1 MANDNVLVEV
11 KNLYKHFPISG
22 GVFGRTVATVK
33 AVDGVSFSIRKG
45 EALGLVGESGSGK
58 TTVGRTILR
67 LIEPTKGKIIYNG
80 IDISTLSRGKLRPMR
95 KHMQIIFQDPFG
107 SLNPRMTVG
116 EMLGEPMEIHAVAR
130 GKEKDRKVQELL
142 ELVGL
147 RGEHARR
154 YPHEFSGGQRQRVGI
169 ARALALNPAFIV
181 ADEPVSALDVSIQ
194 AQIINLLIDLQSK
207 FNLTFLFIA
216 HDLGVVKRM
225 CDSIAVMYLG
235 NIMEH
240 AENDKLFG
248 QPIHPY
254 TQALLSAVPIPD
266 PDIKRERIILRGDIP
281 SPVNPPA
288 GCKFHTRCQNFTA
301 GVCDVKIPELREIKP
316 NHWVACHLV

>member
-1 MANDNVLVEV
+1 MANDDVLVEV
-11 KNLYKHFPISG
+11 KNLYKYFPITG
-22 GVFGRTVATVK
+22 GVFGRTVAQVK
-33 AVDGVSFSIRKG
+33 AVDGVSFLIRKG

-58 TTVGRTILR
+58 TTVGRTLLR

-80 IDISTLSRGKLRPMR
+80 VDITSLSRGKLRPMR
-95 KHMQIIFQDPFG
+95 KYMQIIFQDPFG

-116 EMLGEPMEIHAVAR
+116 EMLGEPMEIHGVAR
-130 GKEKDRKVQELL
+130 GREKDHKVQELL

-225 CDSIAVMYLG
+225 CDTIAVMYLG

-240 AENDKLFG
+240 AENSKLFG
-248 QPIHPY
+248 QPLHPY

-266 PDIKRERIILRGDIP
+266 PDIKKERIILRGDIP
-281 SPVNPPA
+281 SPINPPK

-301 GVCDVKIPELREIKP
+301 GLCEIKVPELREIRP
-316 NHWVACHLV
+316 NRFVACHLV

>member
-1 MANDNVLVEV
+1 MAKDEVLVEV
-11 KNLYKHFPISG
+11 KNLFKYFPISG
-22 GVFGRTVATVK
+22 GVFGRTVANVK
-33 AVDGVSFSIRKG
+33 AVDGVSFIIRKG

-58 TTVGRTILR
+58 TTVGRTLLR
-67 LIEPTKGKIIYNG
+67 LIEPTKGKITYDG
-80 IDISTLSRGKLRPMR
+80 VDITTISRAKLRPMR

-116 EMLGEPMEIHAVAR
+116 EMLGEPMEIHGVAHGR
-130 GKEKDRKVQELL
+130 DKDHRIQDLL

-194 AQIINLLIDLQSK
+194 AQIINLLIDLQSRL
-207 FNLTFLFIA
+207 NLTFLFIA

-225 CDSIAVMYLG
+225 CDTVAVMYLG

-240 AENDKLFG
+240 AENTKLFG
-248 QPIHPY
+248 QPLHPY

-281 SPVNPPA
+281 SPVNPPP
-288 GCKFHTRCQNFTA
+288 GCKFHTRCQNFIS
-301 GVCDVKIPELREIKP
+301 GLCDVKIPELREVRP
-316 NHWVACHLV
+316 LHLVACHLV

>member
-1 MANDNVLVEV
+1 MAENEVLIEV
-11 KNLYKHFPISG
+11 QDLYKYFPITG
-22 GVFGRTVATVK
+22 GIFGRTVANVK
-33 AVDGVSFSIRKG
+33 AVDGISFKIHKG

-58 TTVGRTILR
+58 TTVGRTLLR
-67 LIEPTKGKIIYNG
+67 LIEPTKGNILYDG
-80 IDISTLSRGKLRPMR
+80 VDISKLSKGKLRPLR

-116 EMLGEPMEIHAVAR
+116 EMLGEPMEIHDIAH
-130 GKEKDRKVQELL
+130 GMDKDNKVQELL
-142 ELVGL
+142 KLVGL

-169 ARALALNPAFIV
+169 ARALSVNPSFIV

-194 AQIINLLIDLQSK
+194 AQIINLLIELQTRL
-207 FNLTFLFIA
+207 NLTLLFIA

-225 CDSIAVMYLG
+225 CDTIAVMYLG

-240 AENDKLFG
+240 TENAKLFG
-248 QPIHPY
+248 QPLHPY

-266 PDIKRERIILRGDIP
+266 PDIKRDRIILRGDIP
-281 SPVNPPA
+281 SPINPPK
-288 GCKFHTRCQNFTA
+288 GCKFHTRCQLFEA
-301 GVCDVKIPELREIKP
+301 GLCDVKLPELREVKP
-316 NHWVACHLV
+316 RHFVACHLV

>member
-11 KNLYKHFPISG
+11 KNLYKHFPITG

-116 EMLGEPMEIHAVAR
+116 EMLGEPMEIHGVAR
-130 GKEKDRKVQELL
+130 GKERDHKVQELL